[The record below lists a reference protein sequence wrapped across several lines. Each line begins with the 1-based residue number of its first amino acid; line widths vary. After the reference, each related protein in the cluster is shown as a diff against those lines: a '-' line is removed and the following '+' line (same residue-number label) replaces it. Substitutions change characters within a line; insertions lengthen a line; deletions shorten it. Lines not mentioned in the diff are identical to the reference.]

1 MEIAATDNVC
11 KHSPD
16 TAATT
21 DNISQHPNT
30 VTNGTMSSIPSVSS
44 STPSTPVKAAVTQD
58 MDTPPK
64 SNVTSPRRGGSGLI
78 TSSSKRRRLATVD
91 IENNCLSTP
100 TTTLIKVNYQVD
112 CFNVWEMFVEWFM
125 VV

>member
-11 KHSPD
+11 KHSPG
-16 TAATT
+16 TTATT
-21 DNISQHPNT
+21 DKIISQHPNT

-100 TTTLIKVNYQVD
+100 TTTLIKYYV
-112 CFNVWEMFVEWFM
+112 
-125 VV
+125 